1 MEVKMDPHEMLNITD
16 ENSEHHSV
24 LTVTEPVAIGALGVA
39 SKSETGE
46 SLISTTTAATLLPEH
61 GGLVLVETS
70 RGNLLLSV
78 NGDTLGTV
86 SYTDADI
93 QGRQILT
100 TALPMT
106 GILTQNGLVES
117 QGTTL
122 LINQPPTPG
131 EGAVVCEGTFEGSVT
146 PLQTDQIMTPK
157 SPLTSTSSSG
167 DQSSEKKRRGGWPK
181 GKRRKPAPDF
191 NTPRAPASGY
201 LLYAIERRQEIKGSN
216 PEIPFSEVTKILGQ
230 EWSAMSAEKKQKYL
244 NEADNDKK
252 RYKEELKT
260 YQNTVKKKKMKTG
273 IRGEDGEWENEENY
287 SQLMSVDMEEDGMNE
302 LYCRICDKYFSS
314 QHNKKEH
321 MLGRQ
326 HVQNMAG
333 EIQKDM
339 GSTPNSS
346 TLSPTQR
353 PVPPDLGNDS
363 NQSDSLPVG
372 DKESPPLDI
381 GGFIQNFIQDNY
393 ERELELQEMRKSF
406 KHLQDENLSL
416 YKQINEL
423 KIYQNK
429 LEDDIA
435 NHKAIGANLSSQTD
449 TLKMVLT
456 LFGVINFQ
464 G

>member
-1 MEVKMDPHEMLNITD
+1 MDHHEMLNITD
-16 ENSEHHSV
+16 GNSAHHPV
-24 LTVTEPVAIGALGVA
+24 LAVTEPVAIDALGA
-39 SKSETGE
+39 TSKGEQGET
-46 SLISTTTAATLLPEH
+46 LISTTTAATLLPEH

-122 LINQPPTPG
+122 LINQPSTPG
-131 EGAVVCEGTFEGSVT
+131 DGAVVCEGTFDTSVST
-146 PLQTDQIMTPK
+146 LQTDQLLTSK
-157 SPLTSTSSSG
+157 SPLSNTPSSG
-167 DQSSEKKRRGGWPK
+167 DQSTEKKRRGGWPK
-181 GKRRKPAPDF
+181 GKRRKPTPDF
-191 NTPRAPASGY
+191 STPRAPASGY

-230 EWSAMSAEKKQKYL
+230 EWSSMSADKKQKYL
-244 NEADNDKK
+244 EEADNDKK
-252 RYKEELKT
+252 RYIEELKT
-260 YQNTVKKKKMKTG
+260 YQNTVKKKMKAG
-273 IRGEDGEWENEENY
+273 IRGEEGDWENEENY
-287 SQLMSVDMEEDGMNE
+287 SQLMSVDMEEDGLND

-314 QHNKKEH
+314 LHNKKEH

-333 EIQKDM
+333 EMHKDTA
-339 GSTPNSS
+339 STSQPA

-353 PVPPDLGNDS
+353 PVPPDLGTDS

-381 GGFIQNFIQDNY
+381 GGFIQNFIHDNY
-393 ERELELQEMRKSF
+393 ERELELQEIRKSL
-406 KHLQDENLSL
+406 KNLQEENLSL

-429 LEDDIA
+429 LEDDTA

-456 LFGVINFQ
+456 LFGVINYQ

>member
-1 MEVKMDPHEMLNITD
+1 MDHHEMLNISD
-16 ENSEHHSV
+16 GNSAHHSV
-24 LTVTEPVAIGALGVA
+24 LTVTEPVVMDALGPTV
-39 SKSETGE
+39 KSEQGE
-46 SLISTTTAATLLPEH
+46 ALISTTTAATLLPEH

-106 GILTQNGLVES
+106 GILTQSGLVES

-131 EGAVVCEGTFEGSVT
+131 EGVAVCEGTYDTSVNT
-146 PLQTDQIMTPK
+146 LQTDQL
-157 SPLTSTSSSG
+157 LTSKSTHPSTSPSS
-167 DQSSEKKRRGGWPK
+167 DQSAEKKRRGGWPK

-201 LLYAIERRQEIKGSN
+201 LLYAIERRHEIKGSN

-230 EWSAMSAEKKQKYL
+230 EWSNMLAEKKQKYL
-244 NEADNDKK
+244 DEADNDKK

-260 YQNTVKKKKMKTG
+260 YQSTVKKKKMKAG
-273 IRGEDGEWENEENY
+273 IRGEDGGWETEENY
-287 SQLMSVDMEEDGMNE
+287 SQLMSVDMEEDGLND

-314 QHNKKEH
+314 LHNKKEH

-333 EIQKDM
+333 EMQKEM
-339 GSTPNSS
+339 ISASQPS

-353 PVPPDLGNDS
+353 TVPPDLGTDS
-363 NQSDSLPVG
+363 NHSDGLPVG
-372 DKESPPLDI
+372 EKESPPLDI

-393 ERELELQEMRKSF
+393 ERDLELQEIRKSL
-406 KHLQDENLSL
+406 KNMQEENLSL

-423 KIYQNK
+423 KIYQTK
-429 LEDDIA
+429 LEDDMA
-435 NHKAIGANLSSQTD
+435 NNKAISANLSSQTD